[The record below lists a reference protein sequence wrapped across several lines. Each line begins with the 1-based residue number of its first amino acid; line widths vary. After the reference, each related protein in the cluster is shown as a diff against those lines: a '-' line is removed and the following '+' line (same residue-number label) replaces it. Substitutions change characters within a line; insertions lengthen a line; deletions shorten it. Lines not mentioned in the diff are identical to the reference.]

1 MVDGPEELE
10 RRLAEGDELS
20 PGEVAALL
28 RVGRT
33 TVHEMLTS
41 GKIRYTRTPGGHRRC
56 HPDDVRTA
64 LEERRRVMRGA
75 EAEGQQEPPQG

>member
-1 MVDGPEELE
+1 MVDDPEELE
-10 RRLAEGDELS
+10 RRLADGDELS

-41 GKIRYTRTPGGHRRC
+41 GKIRYTQTPGGHRRC
-56 HPDDVRTA
+56 HPEDVRKA
-64 LEERRRVMRGA
+64 LAERRRVRTGPDDSPS
-75 EAEGQQEPPQG
+75 EPTG

>member
-1 MVDGPEELE
+1 VVDEPEELE

-56 HPDDVRTA
+56 HPDDVREA
-64 LEERRRVMRGA
+64 LRERRRVMRGDVGDG
-75 EAEGQQEPPQG
+75 EAPEP